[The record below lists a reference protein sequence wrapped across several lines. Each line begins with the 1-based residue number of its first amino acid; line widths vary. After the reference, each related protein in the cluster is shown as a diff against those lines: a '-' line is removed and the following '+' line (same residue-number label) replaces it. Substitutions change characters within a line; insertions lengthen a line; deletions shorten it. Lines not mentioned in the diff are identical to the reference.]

1 MDVKDVTGTVDRVAA
16 RFGPTVLRWTAAM
29 LWLGN
34 LAWKRPP
41 DFGRTGGS
49 CTGLCEYVAFGAEYP
64 VFPGSASLFEHLIGP
79 NLGVFGWF
87 TILAEGTVAALL
99 LSGRFRRVASVG
111 GIMLTI
117 GIMAAVANAPGE
129 WYWTYI
135 LMIALHLG
143 VLITTPAAAEQAAS
157 TMAKVVVAF
166 GASMVVVHIGSGLTG
181 TEFTIFDGSAP
192 LPNDL
197 ARNLWGGSV
206 LLGLVLALV
215 GGLGIVVARGSD
227 ERRARGVGFAAIA
240 AALVMFATYGVD
252 GTVLGLGSTTS
263 SACVLAALG
272 LGLAFPPRTGTTGAS
287 AGDR

>member
-1 MDVKDVTGTVDRVAA
+1 MDTKNVTSSVDRIAGRV
-16 RFGPTVLRWTAAM
+16 GPTVLRWTAAM

-41 DFGRTGGS
+41 DFGRSNGS
-49 CTGLCEYVAFGAEYP
+49 CVGLCRYVAAGADHP
-64 VFPGSASLFEHLIGP
+64 VFPGSAWLFEHLIGP

-99 LSGRFRRVASVG
+99 LSGRYRRLAAGG

-129 WYWTYI
+129 WYWSYI

-143 VLITTPAAAEQAAS
+143 VLVTTPAAADQAAS
-157 TMAKVVVAF
+157 TMAAVVVGF
-166 GASMVVVHIGSGLTG
+166 GASMAVVHLGSGLTG
-181 TEFTIFDGSAP
+181 TGFTIFDGSAP

-206 LLGLVLALV
+206 LLGIVLALV
-215 GGLGIVVARGSD
+215 GCLGLIVAKGSD
-227 ERRARGVGFAAIA
+227 PQRARIVGLAAIA
-240 AALVMFATYGVD
+240 TGLVMFATYGVD
-252 GTVLGLGSTTS
+252 GTILGLGSTTS
-263 SACVLAALG
+263 SACVIGALG
-272 LGLAFPPRTGTTGAS
+272 LALAVPAKSP
-287 AGDR
+287 DRRP